1 VKEKIVIA
9 DDHPLFRDGMCRMI
23 AAILPDAEV
32 TESGSMQEVQAAL
45 ARDGAPDLFIL
56 DLLFPGMDPVD
67 TLPAL
72 RQQCPKASIV
82 IVSMLDDQVVID
94 RVMGAGADAYIA
106 KSIPAAEIQQA
117 ILDVRAGHY
126 VVARPGLSAQSEW
139 QPDPIAILHFTQRQ
153 REILDMI
160 SFGRSNKEIGRKL
173 GLSHFTVRNHVSLLL
188 RTFNAKSRTELK
200 AKAETLSAT
209 QTFS

>member
-1 VKEKIVIA
+1 
-9 DDHPLFRDGMCRMI
+9 MI
-23 AAILPDAEV
+23 AAVLPDAAV
-32 TESGSMQEVQAAL
+32 TEAGSMQEVQSAM
-45 ARDGAPDLFIL
+45 ARDGAPDMFVL
-56 DLLFPGMDPVD
+56 DLLFPGMDPVE

-82 IVSMLDDQVVID
+82 IVSMLDDEAVID
-94 RVMGAGADAYIA
+94 RVMSAGADGYVA

-117 ILDVRAGHY
+117 ILDVRAGRY
-126 VVARPGLSAQSEW
+126 VVAKPGQNAQSEW
-139 QPDPIAILHFTQRQ
+139 QPDPIALLHFTQRQ

-209 QTFS
+209 QTFN

>member
-1 VKEKIVIA
+1 
-9 DDHPLFRDGMCRMI
+9 MI
-23 AAILPDAEV
+23 AAVLPDAAV
-32 TESGSMQEVQAAL
+32 TEAGSMQEVQSAM
-45 ARDGAPDLFIL
+45 ARDGAPDMFVL
-56 DLLFPGMDPVD
+56 DLLFPGMDPVE

-82 IVSMLDDQVVID
+82 IVSMLDDEAVID
-94 RVMGAGADAYIA
+94 RVMSAGADGYIA

-117 ILDVRAGHY
+117 ILDVRAGRY
-126 VVARPGLSAQSEW
+126 VVAKPGQSAQSEW
-139 QPDPIAILHFTQRQ
+139 QPDPIALLHFTQRQ